1 MLKRTIT
8 SIFIV
13 IIVLLC
19 FILRQLVHV
28 RFFDLFIYIIALTC
42 AFEFLRALKDGV
54 TIQQKVLSYIY
65 TILIIPCISFMYSYA
80 LSFTILYVAIVFL
93 FSLFHTKSSSIDKLS
108 KTIFSMFYP
117 TGFFIAFAYINSYHR
132 LFKVD
137 DVFSLIILVLIFG
150 CATATDVMAYLVGC
164 TVKGKK
170 LCPSISPNKT
180 ISGAIG
186 GVVGGTLSAIII
198 YYVFKGLGYDLF
210 VYSSHNL
217 FANVTPFLKGLLVAI
232 IGFVFAIVGEVGDLA
247 ESLIKRQL
255 GVKDM
260 GNLLPGH
267 GGMLDRMDSIVFIS
281 LFAHILFSFL
291 VVG

>member
-8 SIFIV
+8 SIFITAV
-13 IIVLLC
+13 ILLS
-19 FILRQLVHV
+19 FVLRQLVHV

-42 AFEFLRALKDGV
+42 AFEFLRALKDGA
-54 TIQQKVLSYIY
+54 TKEQKVLSYVY
-65 TILIIPCISFMYSYA
+65 TILIIPCISFKYSYA

-93 FSLFHTKSSSIDKLS
+93 FSLFHAKSSSIDKLS

-117 TGFFIAFAYINSYHR
+117 TGFFIAFAYINSYHNI
-132 LFKVD
+132 FNVD
-137 DVFSLIILVLIFG
+137 QIFSLIILVLIFG

-164 TVKGKK
+164 SLKGKK
-170 LCPSISPNKT
+170 LCPTISPNKT

-186 GVVGGTLSAIII
+186 GLFGGTIVALII

-210 VYSSHNL
+210 SYLS
-217 FANVTPFLKGLLVAI
+217 FANITPFLKGLIIAI
-232 IGFVFAIVGEVGDLA
+232 IGLLFAIVGEVGDLA

-260 GNLLPGH
+260 GKLLPGH

>member
-1 MLKRTIT
+1 MLKRAIT
-8 SIFIV
+8 SIFI
-13 IIVLLC
+13 IIAILGS
-19 FILRQLVHV
+19 FALRQFVHV
-28 RFFDLFIYIIALTC
+28 RFFDLFIYIVALAC

-54 TIQQKVLSYIY
+54 TKEQKFLSYLY
-65 TILIIPCISFMYSYA
+65 TILIIPCIAFAYSYA
-80 LSFTILYVAIVFL
+80 LSVTILYVAIVFL
-93 FSLFHTKSSSIDKLS
+93 FSLFHTKSSSLEKLS

-132 LFKVD
+132 LFNVD
-137 DVFSLIILVLIFG
+137 DKFSLIILVLIFG
-150 CATATDVMAYLVGC
+150 CATITDVMAYLVGC
-164 TVKGKK
+164 TLKGKK
-170 LCPSISPNKT
+170 LCPTISPNKT

-186 GVVGGTLSAIII
+186 GLIGGTIASLAI
-198 YYVFKGLGYDLF
+198 YYIFKGLGYDLF
-210 VYSSHNL
+210 SYLSYNL
-217 FANVTPFLKGLLVAI
+217 PNATPFLKGLLIAV
-232 IGFVFAIVGEVGDLA
+232 IGLVFAIVGEVGDLA